1 MSGEMMSG
9 GQMSVVR
16 NPTCAV
22 TWDEASCHAANTRS
36 VTLKAMFKPADL
48 GRHYNKPISN

>member
-1 MSGEMMSG
+1 MMSG